1 MGRRPS
7 PTASKQS
14 KGTRTISPEQ
24 EKAIERAH
32 LEFKSGVFKHVSEAA
47 QAHDVP
53 EEGLQMCQ
61 EERAARE
68 EKERQK
74 QEKQSRKDALNK
86 ENLVRRANHSAT
98 MVFTGAL
105 TINGKNKAELGDIA
119 AAL

>member
-53 EEGLQMCQ
+53 YHTLLRRVKGLTRPKSDAHKGQRLLSTEE
-61 EERAARE
+61 EET
-68 EKERQK
+68 
-74 QEKQSRKDALNK
+74 
-86 ENLVRRANHSAT
+86 LVDWLKYL
-98 MVFTGAL
+98 AL
-105 TINGKNKAELGDIA
+105 TGHPVTRRTP
-119 AAL
+119 